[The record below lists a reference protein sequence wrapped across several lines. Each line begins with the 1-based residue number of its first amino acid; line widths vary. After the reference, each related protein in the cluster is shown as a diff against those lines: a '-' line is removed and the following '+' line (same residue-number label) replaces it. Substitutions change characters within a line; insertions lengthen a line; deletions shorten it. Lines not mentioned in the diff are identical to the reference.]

1 MSLMDLFTGDFLSR
15 DEDREGREAMEKA
28 AGAFNGMTPP
38 KLSPL
43 EFDRYGYAGD
53 IEAEQVDAG
62 PDVSYLP
69 IEARPAML
77 SEMGPTAFDGISSDP
92 RLRDSQMASMSAL
105 DDIASSGGMNA
116 QDRANLSR
124 IQSQTSTADR
134 GRRQAIQQG
143 MASRGMGGSGMDLM
157 AQLQSSQAAT
167 DQHGQQGLD
176 VAGMAQS
183 RALDAMMQSGQMAG
197 NVRGQDWQQDS
208 DRASARDRI
217 NSFNTQNRNRNSEF
231 NVGQQNNNSQFN
243 AGNQLSTALNNRN
256 TNLGAAQW
264 NAGARMNTAEGNRAG
279 RQGIMKSNTEL
290 GNRQLEYNGGL
301 GQQDF
306 QNQMAIAGGKQR
318 GAGIGMNYWENKGN
332 KKRDAWGNIIQGGIM
347 VGATAMAGP
356 AGGVAAGAALN
367 GMAGEDDEVDY
378 GGYA

>member
-1 MSLMDLFTGDFLSR
+1 MGLMDLFTGDFLTQ
-15 DEDREGREAMEKA
+15 DEDRKGRRAMEEA
-28 AGAFNGMTPP
+28 SGAFNGMTAPT
-38 KLSPL
+38 LSPL

-53 IEAEQVDAG
+53 LEAEQVDAG

-69 IEARPAML
+69 IEARLAML

-116 QDRANLSR
+116 QDRANLSK
-124 IQSQTSTADR
+124 IQSQTATADR

-157 AQLQSSQAAT
+157 AQMQSSQAAT
-167 DQHGQQGLD
+167 DQQGQQGLD

-231 NVGQQNNNSQFN
+231 NAGQQNNNSQFN
-243 AGNQLSTALNNRN
+243 ARNQLSTALSNRN

-279 RQGIMKSNTEL
+279 RQGVMNSNTEL
-290 GNRQLEYNGGL
+290 GNSQAEYNAGL

-306 QNQMAIAGGKQR
+306 QNRMSIAGGKS
-318 GAGIGMNYWENKGN
+318 GAAEGAMNYWEKKGN
-332 KKRDAWGNIIQGGIM
+332 KKRDAWGNIITGAGKIAASQGG
-347 VGATAMAGP
+347 
-356 AGGVAAGAALN
+356 
-367 GMAGEDDEVDY
+367 
-378 GGYA
+378 